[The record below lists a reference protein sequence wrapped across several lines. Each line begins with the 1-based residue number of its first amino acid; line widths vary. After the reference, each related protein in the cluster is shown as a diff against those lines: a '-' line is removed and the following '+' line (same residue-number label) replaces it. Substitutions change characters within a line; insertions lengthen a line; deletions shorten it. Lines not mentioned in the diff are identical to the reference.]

1 MVQNSHTDITVTTV
15 ERACTIDSLFYYF
28 IRLLYVDHNILNK
41 HETLQKLWRRLM
53 NWRVLN

>member
-41 HETLQKLWRRLM
+41 HKTLQKLWRRLM